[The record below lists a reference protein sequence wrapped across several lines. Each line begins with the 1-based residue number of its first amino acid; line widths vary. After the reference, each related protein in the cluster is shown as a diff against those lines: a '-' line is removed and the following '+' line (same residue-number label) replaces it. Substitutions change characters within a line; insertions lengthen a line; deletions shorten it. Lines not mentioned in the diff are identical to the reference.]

1 MTEME
6 VEEREDSWSEFILKN
21 MESLYIDLIVK
32 REENIE
38 SWK

>member
-6 VEEREDSWSEFILKN
+6 VEERKDSRSEFILKN

-38 SWK
+38 S